1 MRKVILAMQMTL
13 DGFSTGPNGEM
24 DWLPPFNDEKSWK
37 DLHEEMWNQLRS
49 VDTFLLGRVTYQ
61 IWEKHWPAAATS
73 PSSTRNDI
81 EFSRFAEKTQKI
93 VFSKTLERA
102 EWKNTRLVKE
112 NIAEE
117 IARMKQQPGKNMVV
131 AGGAGIAQTFMRLDL
146 IDEYYVTVHP
156 VVLGM
161 GKPLFGNLGD
171 RIKLKLVGTKT
182 FNTGAVELHYQPK
195 TESGARER

>member
-37 DLHEEMWNQLRS
+37 DLHGEMWNQLRS

-61 IWEKHWPAAATS
+61 IWEKYWPATATS

-195 TESGARER
+195 AESGARER

>member
-24 DWLPPFNDEKSWK
+24 DWLPPFNDEKSWE

-49 VDTFLLGRVTYQ
+49 VDTLLLGRVTYQ
-61 IWEKHWPAAATS
+61 IWEKYWPAAAMS
-73 PSSTRNDI
+73 PSSSKSDV
-81 EFSRFAEKTQKI
+81 EFSEFADKTQKI
-93 VFSKTLERA
+93 VFSKTLEKTD
-102 EWKNTRLVKE
+102 WQNTRLVKE

-117 IARMKQQPGKNMVV
+117 IEKMRHQPGKNMVV
-131 AGGAGIAQTFMRLDL
+131 VGGAGIAQTFMRLGL

-161 GKPLFGNLGD
+161 GKPLFGNLD
-171 RIKLKLVGTKT
+171 DKIKLKLVGTKT
-182 FNTGAVELHYQPK
+182 FKTGAVELHYQPK
-195 TESGARER
+195 IE